1 MGMLLKHSSAE
12 LTLGTIKYIFAFPS
26 MPVWCTEDKAP
37 VEGMGL
43 SGWPAHA
50 QECDMESRGSLN
62 WETLSQAGVVGV
74 DVRDWHHRALARE
87 MCVCPE
93 STGGFGADSGCSAL
107 SSGIQECVWLR
118 DRDLERG
125 LCTGRGGRDNNMPGG
140 NEVSGWTIN
149 NTFSIHLPYFHASNG
164 VLLFPRTPVLS
175 CSTDIVLTLR
185 IGNEESMVVAQ
196 TGGNSHKT

>member
-12 LTLGTIKYIFAFPS
+12 LTLGTIKHIFAFPS

-62 WETLSQAGVVGV
+62 WEALSQAGIVGV
-74 DVRDWHHRALARE
+74 DGRDWHHRALARE
-87 MCVCPE
+87 LCVCPE
-93 STGGFGADSGCSAL
+93 STGGVGADSGCSAL
-107 SSGIQECVWLR
+107 PSGIQECDCGIVTWSVDCSPDVGDVTTTCQAATRLVV
-118 DRDLERG
+118 
-125 LCTGRGGRDNNMPGG
+125 
-140 NEVSGWTIN
+140 EVLIIF
-149 NTFSIHLPYFHASNG
+149 FSIYLPYFHVSNG

-175 CSTDIVLTLR
+175 WHFVSGTENLW
-185 IGNEESMVVAQ
+185 
-196 TGGNSHKT
+196 